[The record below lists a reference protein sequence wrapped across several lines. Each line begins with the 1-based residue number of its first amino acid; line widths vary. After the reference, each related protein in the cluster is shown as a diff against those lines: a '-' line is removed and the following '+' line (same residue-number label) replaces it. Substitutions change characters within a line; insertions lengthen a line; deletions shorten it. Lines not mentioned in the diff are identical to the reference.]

1 MVKVLVVLLLV
12 ANIVAAA
19 WISQRTPNDI
29 LREPGRMNA
38 QIAADKFRLLTD
50 ADLNHLQKAA
60 EAAAKAQAAAA
71 AQAAVP
77 PAAAPAASAAAPA
90 TPAAAA
96 SPPPQPAAPD
106 GAAGR

>member
-38 QIAADKFRLLTD
+38 QIAADQFRLLTD
-50 ADLNHLQKAA
+50 ADLAHLQKA
-60 EAAAKAQAAAA
+60 EEAAKAQAAAA

-77 PAAAPAASAAAPA
+77 PAAPAATTPAPPPTAAPAPPAASAG
-90 TPAAAA
+90 
-96 SPPPQPAAPD
+96 

>member
-1 MVKVLVVLLLV
+1 MKVLVVLLLV

-38 QIAADKFRLLTD
+38 QIAADQFRLLTD
-50 ADLNHLQKAA
+50 ADLAHLQKA
-60 EAAAKAQAAAA
+60 EAAAA

-77 PAAAPAASAAAPA
+77 PAAPAATTPAPTPTAAPAPPAASAG
-90 TPAAAA
+90 
-96 SPPPQPAAPD
+96 